1 MSNVSYY
8 DVKYLIDET
17 PCASL
22 DNDWL
27 ESEFFQNYCYISEE
41 ILFELRDNNRLDFS
55 LLVKNSI
62 PVTYEILNKLQQF
75 VMPQIGPIVDLYKNE
90 GNGDALLIATALNM
104 REKEDEKLVKC
115 EWAIVTSDKGVA
127 TLAKKFDLRA
137 ISKKDFFQ
145 ILKREC
151 KTEQ

>member
-22 DNDWL
+22 KNDWL
-27 ESEFFQNYCYISEE
+27 KSEFFQSYCYVPEE
-41 ILFELRDNNRLDFS
+41 ILFELRDNNRLDSS
-55 LLVKNSI
+55 LLIKNKI
-62 PVTYEILNKLQQF
+62 PVTYEILNRLQQF
-75 VMPQIGPIVDLYKNE
+75 VMPQVGNIVDLYKNE

-104 REKEDEKLVKC
+104 REKEDAKLVKS
-115 EWAIVTSDKGVA
+115 EWVVVTSDKGVVA
-127 TLAKKFDLRA
+127 LAKKFDLKT
-137 ISKKDFFQ
+137 ISMKEFFQ

-151 KTEQ
+151 ENKP